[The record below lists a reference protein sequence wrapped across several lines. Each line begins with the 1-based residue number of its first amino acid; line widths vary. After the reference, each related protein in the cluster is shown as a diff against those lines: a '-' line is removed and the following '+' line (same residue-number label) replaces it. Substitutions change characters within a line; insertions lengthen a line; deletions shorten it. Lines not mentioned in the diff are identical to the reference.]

1 MNKLI
6 YQLNKN
12 NKVIFYFSLFF
23 FFLCNTY
30 YKQLN
35 CEKLSFLDNFKKSC
49 STKIWKALF

>member
-1 MNKLI
+1 MNKFI
-6 YQLNKN
+6 YQLIKN
-12 NKVIFYFSLFF
+12 NKVIFYFSL

-49 STKIWKALF
+49 STKIWKSLF